1 VVSSSGASGSFPGN
15 RRTLPAVVET
25 LTCVCGEPLA
35 ESVNDRGVVLPGGE
49 QVPFRRNT
57 DYVICSVCLRM
68 YRATDLVEGRVE
80 PVGEDEGSE
89 QATEP

>member
-1 VVSSSGASGSFPGN
+1 
-15 RRTLPAVVET
+15 VVET

-35 ESVNDRGVVLPGGE
+35 EAVTDRGVVLPGGE

-57 DYVICSVCLRM
+57 DYVICSTCLRM

-80 PVGEDEGSE
+80 PVGEDESSE

>member
-1 VVSSSGASGSFPGN
+1 M
-15 RRTLPAVVET
+15 
-25 LTCVCGEPLA
+25 CVCGEPLA
-35 ESVNDRGVVLPGGE
+35 EEVTDRGVVLPGGE

-57 DYVICSVCLRM
+57 DFVICSKCLRM